1 MRYRMKN
8 FKKIMSAC
16 HTQNKTCLHDLYT
29 DRQVYYSSVSSS
41 EQPVE
46 DEKIYD
52 YRSVPFQF
60 TGTGFRT
67 PEQLIMYVW
76 IPEGICR
83 GAGDIPSFHIAYE
96 DWLLRLL
103 GAPVNELSESFHN
116 DHKDTREQPSFSL
129 QEAGAVVLARNGCL
143 YMEEKHAFRLRIAC
157 RLPLI
162 NGHSVNGKGSYRGV
176 KALLDLICDRL
187 ETADWA
193 KLAGHVLL
201 YSRQRQI
208 RAYLRENGL
217 LAFVA
222 DGSTLPRQGTT
233 QKPLPEAVPFQ
244 TPPSLR
250 VTVRTSDGYSVT
262 GMGLKQGI
270 TVITGGGYSGKS
282 TLLDCLEQGIYDHV
296 AGDGREYVISDET
309 ACKVYAEDGRYLAPT
324 DLSPFFSYLPGNN
337 SPHCFGT
344 PHASGSVS
352 QAANIV
358 EAVYSG
364 CRCLL
369 IDEDTSATN
378 FMIRDEAM
386 RRLVKKE
393 PIVPFTDRVSEL
405 ADMGIST
412 ILVIGGSGEYLKYA
426 HRVLLLE
433 DYLAFDVT
441 GQVAGMINQVTE
453 IGAHESD
460 PVVLRAD
467 RWYGL
472 SESDTRTQ
480 QTGQS
485 KLHKS
490 GDNAQ
495 PTGRNV
501 LYKSGVDSHKAEPKK
516 LNKSDSDLQR
526 THRKKYYESEGRI
539 QQTEQ
544 FAQNA
549 PETVTHSW
557 TTSRYLPYA
566 GEGSTLILGQCI
578 QIENARYLKIGGFTA
593 DITRLTALTEDGQ
606 PGSLTWLLEKLLFT
620 EGQENMDLRA
630 RCEALAETLFSDSR
644 DTVLSS
650 RTHRYELCL
659 EQVRSLDLLMAA
671 FRLRPDNRK

>member
-1 MRYRMKN
+1 MKN

-52 YRSVPFQF
+52 YRIVSFQF

-103 GAPVNELSESFHN
+103 GIPVNELSESFHN

-129 QEAGAVVLARNGCL
+129 QEVGAVVLARNGCL
-143 YMEEKHAFRLRIAC
+143 YMEEKHAFRLQIAC

-187 ETADWA
+187 ETADWS

-222 DGSTLPRQGTT
+222 DGSILPRQGTT

-358 EAVYSG
+358 EAVYGG

-441 GQVAGMINQVTE
+441 EQVAGMINQVTE

-460 PVVLRAD
+460 PVLLMAN

-472 SESDTRTQ
+472 LESDTRTQ
-480 QTGQS
+480 QTGQ
-485 KLHKS
+485 
-490 GDNAQ
+490 
-495 PTGRNV
+495 
-501 LYKSGVDSHKAEPKK
+501 
-516 LNKSDSDLQR
+516 
-526 THRKKYYESEGRI
+526 
-539 QQTEQ
+539 
-544 FAQNA
+544 FAQNT
-549 PETVTHSW
+549 PETGTHSW
-557 TTSRYLPYA
+557 TTSRHLPYA
-566 GEGSTLILGQCI
+566 GEGSTLIPGQCI

-593 DITRLTALTEDGQ
+593 DITRLTALTEKGQ

-620 EGQENMDLRA
+620 EGQGDTDLRA

>member
-1 MRYRMKN
+1 MRN
-8 FKKIMSAC
+8 FKKFMTVY
-16 HTQNKTCLHDLYT
+16 HTQNKTFLHDLYT
-29 DRQVYYSSVSSS
+29 DRQVYYSSLSSF

-46 DEKIYD
+46 DEKLYC
-52 YRSVPFQF
+52 YRSVSFQF

-67 PEQLIMYVW
+67 PEQMILYVW
-76 IPEGICR
+76 IPEETCR
-83 GAGDIPSFHIAYE
+83 EARDIPPLRTACE

-103 GAPVNELSESFHN
+103 GAPVNALSESFQN

-129 QEAGAVVLARNGCL
+129 QEPGAVVLTRNGCL
-143 YMEEKHAFRLRIAC
+143 YREERHAFRLRMPCAF
-157 RLPLI
+157 PLI
-162 NGHSVNGKGSYRGV
+162 NGHSVNGKAGYRGV
-176 KALLDLICDRL
+176 KAVLDLICDRL
-187 ETADWA
+187 ETADRA
-193 KLAGHVLL
+193 ELAAHVLL

-217 LAFVA
+217 LAFLA
-222 DGSTLPRQGTT
+222 NGSILPRQGTT
-233 QKPLPEAVPFQ
+233 QLPLSGAVPFRA
-244 TPPSLR
+244 PASLE
-250 VTVRTSDGYSVT
+250 VTIRMSDGYSVT

-324 DLSPFFSYLPGNN
+324 DLSPFFSYLPGNH

-358 EAVYSG
+358 EAVYGGS
-364 CRCLL
+364 RLLL

-378 FMIRDEAM
+378 FMIRDETM

-433 DYLAFDVT
+433 DYLVADVT
-441 GQVAGMINQVTE
+441 
-453 IGAHESD
+453 
-460 PVVLRAD
+460 
-467 RWYGL
+467 
-472 SESDTRTQ
+472 Q
-480 QTGQS
+480 QAVGF
-485 KLHKS
+485 
-490 GDNAQ
+490 
-495 PTGRNV
+495 
-501 LYKSGVDSHKAEPKK
+501 GVR
-516 LNKSDSDLQR
+516 KSDSGILRKGGNELQQSNDRVLR
-526 THRKKYYESEGRI
+526 TGDWDGLDTADGRI
-539 QQTEQ
+539 QRAALL
-544 FAQNA
+544 AQPA
-549 PETVTHSW
+549 PETESHSW
-557 TTSRYLPYA
+557 TTIRHLPCT
-566 GEGSTLILGQCI
+566 GGGNTLIPGQCI

-593 DITRLTALTEDGQ
+593 DITRLTALTENGQ
-606 PGSLTWLLEKLLFT
+606 PGSLTWLLGKLLFSEDDADT
-620 EGQENMDLRA
+620 DLQT
-630 RCEALAETLFSDSR
+630 RCEALVKSLFSASM

-650 RTHRYELCL
+650 RTHRYELQL
-659 EQVRSLDLLMAA
+659 EQIRSLDLLMAA
-671 FRLRPDNRK
+671 FRLRPDPQ

>member
-1 MRYRMKN
+1 MRN
-8 FKKIMSAC
+8 FKKFMTAY

-29 DRQVYYSSVSSS
+29 DRQVYYSSLSSF

-46 DEKIYD
+46 DEKLYC
-52 YRSVPFQF
+52 YRSVSFQF

-67 PEQLIMYVW
+67 PEQMILYVW
-76 IPEGICR
+76 IPEEICR
-83 GAGDIPSFHIAYE
+83 EAGDIPPLRTACE

-103 GAPVNELSESFHN
+103 GAPVNALSESFQN

-129 QEAGAVVLARNGCL
+129 QEPGAVVLTRNGCL
-143 YMEEKHAFRLRIAC
+143 YREERHAFRLRMPCAF
-157 RLPLI
+157 PLI
-162 NGHSVNGKGSYRGV
+162 NGHSVNGKAGYRGV
-176 KALLDLICDRL
+176 KAVLDLICDRL
-187 ETADWA
+187 ETADRA
-193 KLAGHVLL
+193 ELAAHVLL

-217 LAFVA
+217 LAFLA
-222 DGSTLPRQGTT
+222 NGSILPRQGTT
-233 QKPLPEAVPFQ
+233 QLPLSGAVPFRA
-244 TPPSLR
+244 PASLE
-250 VTVRTSDGYSVT
+250 VTIRMSDGYSVT

-309 ACKVYAEDGRYLAPT
+309 ACKVYAEDGRCLAPT
-324 DLSPFFSYLPGNN
+324 DLSPFFSYLPGNH

-358 EAVYSG
+358 EAVYGGS
-364 CRCLL
+364 RLLL

-378 FMIRDEAM
+378 FMIRDETM

-433 DYLAFDVT
+433 DYLVADVT
-441 GQVAGMINQVTE
+441 
-453 IGAHESD
+453 
-460 PVVLRAD
+460 
-467 RWYGL
+467 
-472 SESDTRTQ
+472 Q
-480 QTGQS
+480 QAVGF
-485 KLHKS
+485 
-490 GDNAQ
+490 
-495 PTGRNV
+495 
-501 LYKSGVDSHKAEPKK
+501 GVR
-516 LNKSDSDLQR
+516 KSDSGILRKGGNELQQSNDRVLR
-526 THRKKYYESEGRI
+526 TGDWDGLDTADGRI
-539 QQTEQ
+539 QRAALL
-544 FAQNA
+544 AQPA
-549 PETVTHSW
+549 PETESHSW
-557 TTSRYLPYA
+557 TTIRHLPCT
-566 GEGSTLILGQCI
+566 GGGNTLIPGQCI

-593 DITRLTALTEDGQ
+593 DITRLTALTENGQ
-606 PGSLTWLLEKLLFT
+606 PGSLTWLLEKLLFSEDDADT
-620 EGQENMDLRA
+620 DLQT
-630 RCEALAETLFSDSR
+630 RCEALVKSLFSASM

-650 RTHRYELCL
+650 RTHRYELQL
-659 EQVRSLDLLMAA
+659 EQIRSLDLLMAA
-671 FRLRPDNRK
+671 FRLRPDPQ

>member
-1 MRYRMKN
+1 MRN
-8 FKKIMSAC
+8 FKKFMTAY

-29 DRQVYYSSVSSS
+29 DRQVYYSSLSSF

-46 DEKIYD
+46 DEKLYC
-52 YRSVPFQF
+52 YRSVSFQF

-67 PEQLIMYVW
+67 PEQMILYVW
-76 IPEGICR
+76 IPEETCR
-83 GAGDIPSFHIAYE
+83 EAGDIPFLRTACE

-103 GAPVNELSESFHN
+103 GAPVNALSESFQN

-129 QEAGAVVLARNGCL
+129 QEPGAVVLTRNGCL
-143 YMEEKHAFRLRIAC
+143 YREERHAFRLRMPCAF
-157 RLPLI
+157 PLI
-162 NGHSVNGKGSYRGV
+162 NGHSVNGKAGYRGV
-176 KALLDLICDRL
+176 KAVLDLICDRL
-187 ETADWA
+187 ETADRA
-193 KLAGHVLL
+193 ELAAHVLL

-217 LAFVA
+217 LAFLA
-222 DGSTLPRQGTT
+222 NGSILPRQGTT
-233 QKPLPEAVPFQ
+233 QLPLSGAVPFRA
-244 TPPSLR
+244 PASLE
-250 VTVRTSDGYSVT
+250 VTIRMSDGYSVT

-324 DLSPFFSYLPGNN
+324 DLSPFFSYLPGNH

-358 EAVYSG
+358 EAVYGGS
-364 CRCLL
+364 RLLL

-378 FMIRDEAM
+378 FMIRDETM

-433 DYLAFDVT
+433 DYLVADVT
-441 GQVAGMINQVTE
+441 
-453 IGAHESD
+453 
-460 PVVLRAD
+460 
-467 RWYGL
+467 
-472 SESDTRTQ
+472 Q
-480 QTGQS
+480 QAVGF
-485 KLHKS
+485 
-490 GDNAQ
+490 
-495 PTGRNV
+495 
-501 LYKSGVDSHKAEPKK
+501 GVR
-516 LNKSDSDLQR
+516 KSDSGILRKGGNELQQSNDRVLR
-526 THRKKYYESEGRI
+526 TGDWDGLDTADGRI
-539 QQTEQ
+539 QRAALL
-544 FAQNA
+544 AQPA
-549 PETVTHSW
+549 PETESHSW
-557 TTSRYLPYA
+557 TTIRHLPCT
-566 GEGSTLILGQCI
+566 GGGNTLIPGQCI

-593 DITRLTALTEDGQ
+593 DITRLTALTENGQ
-606 PGSLTWLLEKLLFT
+606 PGSLTWLLEKLLFSEDDADT
-620 EGQENMDLRA
+620 DLQT
-630 RCEALAETLFSDSR
+630 RCEALVKSLFSASM

-650 RTHRYELCL
+650 RTHRYELQL
-659 EQVRSLDLLMAA
+659 EQIRSLDLLMAA
-671 FRLRPDNRK
+671 FRLRPDPQ

>member
-1 MRYRMKN
+1 MRN
-8 FKKIMSAC
+8 FKKFMTAY

-29 DRQVYYSSVSSS
+29 DRQVYYSSLSSF

-46 DEKIYD
+46 DEKLYC
-52 YRSVPFQF
+52 YRSVSFQF

-67 PEQLIMYVW
+67 PEQMILYVW
-76 IPEGICR
+76 IPEETCR
-83 GAGDIPSFHIAYE
+83 EAGDIPFLRTACE

-103 GAPVNELSESFHN
+103 GAPVNALSESFQN

-129 QEAGAVVLARNGCL
+129 QEPGAVVLTRNGCL
-143 YMEEKHAFRLRIAC
+143 YREERHAFRLRMPCAF
-157 RLPLI
+157 PLI
-162 NGHSVNGKGSYRGV
+162 NGHSVNGKAGYRGV
-176 KALLDLICDRL
+176 KAVLDLICDRL
-187 ETADWA
+187 ETADRA
-193 KLAGHVLL
+193 ELAAHVLL

-208 RAYLRENGL
+208 RAYLWENGL
-217 LAFVA
+217 LAFLA
-222 DGSTLPRQGTT
+222 NGSILPRQGTT
-233 QKPLPEAVPFQ
+233 QLPLSGAVPFRA
-244 TPPSLR
+244 PASLE
-250 VTVRTSDGYSVT
+250 VTIRMSDGYSVT

-324 DLSPFFSYLPGNN
+324 DLSPFFSYLPGNH

-358 EAVYSG
+358 EAVYGGS
-364 CRCLL
+364 RLLL

-378 FMIRDEAM
+378 FMIRDETM

-433 DYLAFDVT
+433 DYLVADVT
-441 GQVAGMINQVTE
+441 
-453 IGAHESD
+453 
-460 PVVLRAD
+460 
-467 RWYGL
+467 
-472 SESDTRTQ
+472 Q
-480 QTGQS
+480 QAVGF
-485 KLHKS
+485 
-490 GDNAQ
+490 
-495 PTGRNV
+495 
-501 LYKSGVDSHKAEPKK
+501 GVR
-516 LNKSDSDLQR
+516 KSDSGILRKGGNELQQSNDRVLR
-526 THRKKYYESEGRI
+526 TGDWDGLDTADGRI
-539 QQTEQ
+539 QRAALL
-544 FAQNA
+544 AQPA
-549 PETVTHSW
+549 PETESHSW
-557 TTSRYLPYA
+557 TTIRHLPCT
-566 GEGSTLILGQCI
+566 GGGNTLIPGQCI

-593 DITRLTALTEDGQ
+593 DITRLTALTENGQ
-606 PGSLTWLLEKLLFT
+606 PGSLTWLLEKLLFSEDDADT
-620 EGQENMDLRA
+620 DLQT
-630 RCEALAETLFSDSR
+630 RCEALVKSLFSASM

-650 RTHRYELCL
+650 RTHRYELQL
-659 EQVRSLDLLMAA
+659 EQIRSLDLLMAA
-671 FRLRPDNRK
+671 FRLRPDPQ

>member
-1 MRYRMKN
+1 MRN
-8 FKKIMSAC
+8 FKKFMTVY

-29 DRQVYYSSVSSS
+29 DRQVYYSSLSSF

-46 DEKIYD
+46 DEKLYC
-52 YRSVPFQF
+52 YRSVSFQF

-67 PEQLIMYVW
+67 PEQMILYVW
-76 IPEGICR
+76 IPEEICR
-83 GAGDIPSFHIAYE
+83 EAGDIPPLRTACE

-103 GAPVNELSESFHN
+103 GAPVNALSESFQN

-129 QEAGAVVLARNGCL
+129 QEPGAVVLTRNGCL
-143 YMEEKHAFRLRIAC
+143 YREERHAFRLRMPCAF
-157 RLPLI
+157 PLI
-162 NGHSVNGKGSYRGV
+162 NGHSVNGKAGYRGV
-176 KALLDLICDRL
+176 KAVLDLICDRL
-187 ETADWA
+187 ETADRA
-193 KLAGHVLL
+193 ELAAHVLL

-217 LAFVA
+217 LAFLA
-222 DGSTLPRQGTT
+222 NGSILPRQGTT
-233 QKPLPEAVPFQ
+233 QLPLSGAVPFRA
-244 TPPSLR
+244 PASLE
-250 VTVRTSDGYSVT
+250 VTIRMSDGYSVT

-324 DLSPFFSYLPGNN
+324 DLSPFFSYLPGNH

-358 EAVYSG
+358 EAVYGGS
-364 CRCLL
+364 RLLL

-378 FMIRDEAM
+378 FMIRDETM

-433 DYLAFDVT
+433 DYLVADVT
-441 GQVAGMINQVTE
+441 
-453 IGAHESD
+453 
-460 PVVLRAD
+460 
-467 RWYGL
+467 
-472 SESDTRTQ
+472 Q
-480 QTGQS
+480 QAVGF
-485 KLHKS
+485 
-490 GDNAQ
+490 
-495 PTGRNV
+495 
-501 LYKSGVDSHKAEPKK
+501 GVR
-516 LNKSDSDLQR
+516 KSDSGILRKGGNELQQSNDRVLR
-526 THRKKYYESEGRI
+526 TGDWDGLDTADGRI
-539 QQTEQ
+539 QRAALL
-544 FAQNA
+544 AQPA
-549 PETVTHSW
+549 PETESHSW
-557 TTSRYLPYA
+557 TTIRHLPCT
-566 GEGSTLILGQCI
+566 GGGNTLIPGQCI

-593 DITRLTALTEDGQ
+593 DITRLTALTENGQ
-606 PGSLTWLLEKLLFT
+606 PGSLTWLLEKLLFSEDDADT
-620 EGQENMDLRA
+620 DLQT
-630 RCEALAETLFSDSR
+630 RCEALVKSLFSASM

-650 RTHRYELCL
+650 RTHRYELQL
-659 EQVRSLDLLMAA
+659 EQIRSLDLLMAA
-671 FRLRPDNRK
+671 FRLRPDPQ

>member
-1 MRYRMKN
+1 MRN
-8 FKKIMSAC
+8 FKKFMTAY

-29 DRQVYYSSVSSS
+29 DRQVYYSSLSSF

-46 DEKIYD
+46 DEKLYC
-52 YRSVPFQF
+52 YRSVSFQF

-67 PEQLIMYVW
+67 PEQMILYVW
-76 IPEGICR
+76 IPEETCR
-83 GAGDIPSFHIAYE
+83 EAGDIPFLRTACE

-103 GAPVNELSESFHN
+103 GAPVNALSESFQN

-129 QEAGAVVLARNGCL
+129 QEPGAVVLTRNGCL
-143 YMEEKHAFRLRIAC
+143 YREERHAFRLRMPCAF
-157 RLPLI
+157 PLI
-162 NGHSVNGKGSYRGV
+162 NGHSVNGKAGYRGV
-176 KALLDLICDRL
+176 KAVLDLICDRL
-187 ETADWA
+187 ETADRA
-193 KLAGHVLL
+193 ELAAHVLL

-217 LAFVA
+217 LAFLA
-222 DGSTLPRQGTT
+222 NGSILPRQGTT
-233 QKPLPEAVPFQ
+233 QLPLSGAVPFRA
-244 TPPSLR
+244 PASLE
-250 VTVRTSDGYSVT
+250 VTIRMSDGYSVT

-324 DLSPFFSYLPGNN
+324 DLSPFFSYLPGNH

-358 EAVYSG
+358 EAVYGGS
-364 CRCLL
+364 RLLL

-378 FMIRDEAM
+378 FMIRDETM

-433 DYLAFDVT
+433 DYLVADVT
-441 GQVAGMINQVTE
+441 
-453 IGAHESD
+453 
-460 PVVLRAD
+460 
-467 RWYGL
+467 
-472 SESDTRTQ
+472 Q
-480 QTGQS
+480 QAVGF
-485 KLHKS
+485 
-490 GDNAQ
+490 
-495 PTGRNV
+495 
-501 LYKSGVDSHKAEPKK
+501 GVR
-516 LNKSDSDLQR
+516 KSDSGILRKGGNELQQSNDRVLR
-526 THRKKYYESEGRI
+526 TGDWDGLDTADSRI
-539 QQTEQ
+539 QRAALL
-544 FAQNA
+544 AQPA
-549 PETVTHSW
+549 PETESHSW
-557 TTSRYLPYA
+557 TTIRHLPCT
-566 GEGSTLILGQCI
+566 GGGNTLIPGQCI

-593 DITRLTALTEDGQ
+593 DITRLTALTENGQ
-606 PGSLTWLLEKLLFT
+606 PGSLTWLLEKLLFSEDDADT
-620 EGQENMDLRA
+620 DLQT
-630 RCEALAETLFSDSR
+630 RCEALVKSLFSASM

-650 RTHRYELCL
+650 RTHRYELQL
-659 EQVRSLDLLMAA
+659 EQIRSLDLLMAA
-671 FRLRPDNRK
+671 FRLRPDPQ

>member
-1 MRYRMKN
+1 MRN
-8 FKKIMSAC
+8 FKKFMTAY

-29 DRQVYYSSVSSS
+29 DRQVYYSSLSSF

-46 DEKIYD
+46 DEKLYC
-52 YRSVPFQF
+52 YRSVSFQF

-67 PEQLIMYVW
+67 PEQMILYVW
-76 IPEGICR
+76 IPEEICR
-83 GAGDIPSFHIAYE
+83 EARDIPPLRTACE

-103 GAPVNELSESFHN
+103 GAPVNALSESFQN
-116 DHKDTREQPSFSL
+116 DHKDTREQSSFSL
-129 QEAGAVVLARNGCL
+129 QEPGAVVLTRNGCL
-143 YMEEKHAFRLRIAC
+143 YREERHAFRLRMPCAF
-157 RLPLI
+157 PLI
-162 NGHSVNGKGSYRGV
+162 NGHSVNGKAGYRGV
-176 KALLDLICDRL
+176 KAVLDLICDRL
-187 ETADWA
+187 ETADRA
-193 KLAGHVLL
+193 ELAAHVLL

-217 LAFVA
+217 LAFLA
-222 DGSTLPRQGTT
+222 NGSILPRQGTT
-233 QKPLPEAVPFQ
+233 QLPLSGAVPFRA
-244 TPPSLR
+244 PASLE
-250 VTVRTSDGYSVT
+250 VTIRMSDGYSVT

-324 DLSPFFSYLPGNN
+324 DLSPFFSYLPGNH

-358 EAVYSG
+358 EAVYGGS
-364 CRCLL
+364 RLLL

-378 FMIRDEAM
+378 FMIRDETM

-433 DYLAFDVT
+433 DYLVADVT
-441 GQVAGMINQVTE
+441 
-453 IGAHESD
+453 
-460 PVVLRAD
+460 
-467 RWYGL
+467 
-472 SESDTRTQ
+472 Q
-480 QTGQS
+480 QAVGF
-485 KLHKS
+485 
-490 GDNAQ
+490 
-495 PTGRNV
+495 
-501 LYKSGVDSHKAEPKK
+501 GVR
-516 LNKSDSDLQR
+516 KSDSGILRKGGNELQQSNDRVLR
-526 THRKKYYESEGRI
+526 TGDWDGLDTADGRI
-539 QQTEQ
+539 QRAALL
-544 FAQNA
+544 AQPA
-549 PETVTHSW
+549 PETESHSW
-557 TTSRYLPYA
+557 TTIRHLPCT
-566 GEGSTLILGQCI
+566 GGGNTLIPGQCI

-593 DITRLTALTEDGQ
+593 DITRLTALTENGQ
-606 PGSLTWLLEKLLFT
+606 PGSLTWLLEKLLFSEDDADT
-620 EGQENMDLRA
+620 DLQT
-630 RCEALAETLFSDSR
+630 RCEALVKSLFSASM

-650 RTHRYELCL
+650 RTHRYELQL
-659 EQVRSLDLLMAA
+659 EQIRSLDLLMAA
-671 FRLRPDNRK
+671 FRLRPDPQ

>member
-1 MRYRMKN
+1 MRN
-8 FKKIMSAC
+8 FKKFMTAY

-29 DRQVYYSSVSSS
+29 DSQVYYSSLSSF

-46 DEKIYD
+46 DEKLYC
-52 YRSVPFQF
+52 YRSVSFQF

-67 PEQLIMYVW
+67 PEQMILYVW
-76 IPEGICR
+76 IPEEICR
-83 GAGDIPSFHIAYE
+83 EAGDIPPLRTACE

-103 GAPVNELSESFHN
+103 GAPVNALSESFQN
-116 DHKDTREQPSFSL
+116 DHKDTREQSSFSL
-129 QEAGAVVLARNGCL
+129 QEPGAVVLTRNGCL
-143 YMEEKHAFRLRIAC
+143 YREERHAFRLRMPCAF
-157 RLPLI
+157 PLI
-162 NGHSVNGKGSYRGV
+162 NGHSVNGKAGYRGV
-176 KALLDLICDRL
+176 KAVLDLICDRL
-187 ETADWA
+187 ETADRA
-193 KLAGHVLL
+193 ELAAHVLL

-217 LAFVA
+217 LAFLA
-222 DGSTLPRQGTT
+222 NGSILPRQGTT
-233 QKPLPEAVPFQ
+233 QLPLSGAVPFRA
-244 TPPSLR
+244 PASLE
-250 VTVRTSDGYSVT
+250 VTIRMSDGYSVT

-324 DLSPFFSYLPGNN
+324 DLSPFFSYLPGNH

-358 EAVYSG
+358 EAVYGGS
-364 CRCLL
+364 RLLL

-378 FMIRDEAM
+378 FMIRDETM

-433 DYLAFDVT
+433 DYLVADVT
-441 GQVAGMINQVTE
+441 
-453 IGAHESD
+453 
-460 PVVLRAD
+460 
-467 RWYGL
+467 
-472 SESDTRTQ
+472 Q
-480 QTGQS
+480 QAVGF
-485 KLHKS
+485 
-490 GDNAQ
+490 
-495 PTGRNV
+495 
-501 LYKSGVDSHKAEPKK
+501 GVR
-516 LNKSDSDLQR
+516 KSDSGILRKGGNELQQSNDRVLR
-526 THRKKYYESEGRI
+526 TGDWDGLDTADGRI
-539 QQTEQ
+539 QRAALL
-544 FAQNA
+544 AQPA
-549 PETVTHSW
+549 PETESHSW
-557 TTSRYLPYA
+557 TTIRHLPCT
-566 GEGSTLILGQCI
+566 GGGNTLIPGQCI

-593 DITRLTALTEDGQ
+593 DITRLTALTENGQ
-606 PGSLTWLLEKLLFT
+606 PGSLTWLLEKLLFSEDDADT
-620 EGQENMDLRA
+620 DLQT
-630 RCEALAETLFSDSR
+630 RCEALVKSLFSASM

-650 RTHRYELCL
+650 RTHRYELQL
-659 EQVRSLDLLMAA
+659 EQIRSLDLLMAA
-671 FRLRPDNRK
+671 FRLRPDPQ